1 MKSPLRVSL
10 YRKLIDVN
18 LTRVHK
24 PASTMVTELSAS
36 VITASQVRL
45 VCNLITHYSRK
56 YSVQAYSNFLY
67 SIMITRLC
75 IALCHNNERRVFH
88 GVMQGGKQCW
98 HKAFFSTLWVK
109 KLDPFSFEHNFRKYC
124 PILIILSLLQTEII
138 CPQTCNWICHFTYSL
153 LLHYL
158 QQEAQLSL
166 TLTNRAMLVCKV
178 VEVWQDFL
186 SEYVDKKFTYI
197 CYRRCDACE
206 RGLVRILSLTV
217 FQYFKLMKF
226 KIEFYIISETFNRHK
241 INNEQ
246 RWKQNQELVE
256 TEQNL

>member
-75 IALCHNNERRVFH
+75 IALCHNNERR
-88 GVMQGGKQCW
+88 
-98 HKAFFSTLWVK
+98 
-109 KLDPFSFEHNFRKYC
+109 E
-124 PILIILSLLQTEII
+124 
-138 CPQTCNWICHFTYSL
+138 
-153 LLHYL
+153 
-158 QQEAQLSL
+158 
-166 TLTNRAMLVCKV
+166 
-178 VEVWQDFL
+178 
-186 SEYVDKKFTYI
+186 
-197 CYRRCDACE
+197 
-206 RGLVRILSLTV
+206 
-217 FQYFKLMKF
+217 
-226 KIEFYIISETFNRHK
+226 
-241 INNEQ
+241 
-246 RWKQNQELVE
+246 
-256 TEQNL
+256 